1 MTIRLYNT
9 LTRSS
14 EVLTPLEPGHVRMY
28 LCGLTTYDHAHA
40 GHARTNVSFDVL
52 VRHMRARGLRV
63 TFVRNVTDVDDKI
76 VKRAAELGEAPLELS
91 ARMNSICRAEL
102 ASVGC
107 GLPDAEPKV
116 SESIGDIVSVIEKL
130 ISKGQAYAAET
141 AKGRDV
147 YFRVSSFAD
156 YGKLSGRKLDELKE
170 GARVEVGEFKEQAA
184 DFALWKGCGEG
195 EWGFESPWGKGR
207 PGWHIECSAM
217 AHTHLGAEFDIHAG
231 GMDLMFPHHENE
243 IAQSEGAFGG
253 QLARIWCHAG
263 FLDVDGEKMSKSL
276 GNFVTIKQVLERNDA
291 EAFRLFLLGAHY
303 RGPLNFDVE
312 TDESRGFKRVYFP
325 GVDECEK
332 RVEYMYMVVAQLLAA
347 AGSAKPEIL
356 PRIVKQELGFKKLM
370 DGLQERVLAELDQDL
385 NTVGAIREIGEAVK
399 AASELLVKELKQYKK
414 DDGVRAELPAA
425 YGYAAQKIRAAA
437 AALGLLQ
444 DGPGA
449 FEART
454 QTKRLANRQLD
465 AATLSA
471 KVDERKAARD
481 AKDFARADAVRA
493 ELEAMGVDLFDG
505 PNGTTWRVQA

>member
-1 MTIRLYNT
+1 MQIRLYNT
-9 LTRSS
+9 LTRSAELLS
-14 EVLTPLEPGHVRMY
+14 PIEPGHVRMY
-28 LCGLTTYDHAHA
+28 VCGLTTYDHAHA
-40 GHARTNVSFDVL
+40 GHARTNVSFDVMA
-52 VRHMRARGLRV
+52 RHLRARGLQV
-63 TFVRNVTDVDDKI
+63 TYVRNITDVDDKI
-76 VKRAAELGEAPLELS
+76 VKRAAELGESPLSLS
-91 ARMNSICRAEL
+91 ARMAHTCDAEL

-107 GLPDAEPKV
+107 GKPDVEPRV
-116 SESIGDIVSVIEKL
+116 SDSIGDIVRVIQTL
-130 ISKGQAYAAET
+130 IDKNHAYTAATSKGT
-141 AKGRDV
+141 DV

-156 YGKLSGRKLDELKE
+156 YGKLSGRKLNELKE
-170 GARVEVGEFKEQAA
+170 GARVEVGEVKEQAA
-184 DFALWKGCGEG
+184 DFALWKGCSEG
-195 EWGFESPWGKGR
+195 DWGFESPWGKGR

-217 AHTHLGAEFDIHAG
+217 AHTHLGAELDIHAG

-276 GNFVTIKQVLERNDA
+276 GNFVTIQQVLERNDA

-312 TDESRGFKRVYFP
+312 TDESRDFKRVYFP

-332 RVEYMYMVVAQLLAA
+332 RIEYMYTVIAQLLAA

-356 PRIVKQELGFKKLM
+356 PRVAKQELGFQKLM
-370 DGLQERVLAELDQDL
+370 DSLQERVLSELDQDL

-399 AASELLVKELKQYKK
+399 SASELLVKELKQYKK

-454 QTKRLANRQLD
+454 QAKRLANRRLD
-465 AATLSA
+465 ANMLSE
-471 KVDERKAARD
+471 KVRERKEARE
-481 AKDFARADAVRA
+481 AKDFARADAVRL
-493 ELEAMGVDLFDG
+493 ELEALGVDLFDG
-505 PNGTTWRVQA
+505 PNGTAWRVQA